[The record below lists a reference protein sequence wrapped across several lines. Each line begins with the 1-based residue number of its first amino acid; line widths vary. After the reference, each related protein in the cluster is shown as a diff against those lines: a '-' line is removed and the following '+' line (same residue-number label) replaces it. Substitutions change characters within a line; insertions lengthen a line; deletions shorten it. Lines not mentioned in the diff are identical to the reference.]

1 VSARRQALERAGRLY
16 RAFREDSPREVKR
29 LTVTIPKAVAVMGY
43 CEFVG
48 YLTTHRGKVALYI
61 HEFAPGSRPLLCAGT
76 GRGQLYLLGGRF
88 KVTGRGITDQ
98 DASGRTVHAKRRYD
112 VRLKRSRARRAS

>member
-1 VSARRQALERAGRLY
+1 MSSRRELERAGRLY
-16 RAFREDSPREVKR
+16 RAFREDAPREVKR
-29 LTVTIPKAVAVMGY
+29 MRVTVPKAVAVMGY

-48 YLTTHRGKVALYI
+48 YLTTHRGRVALYI

-88 KVTGRGITDQ
+88 KVTGRGITDE
-98 DASGRTVHAKRRYD
+98 DLSGRTVHARRRYEVKLRRPKRR
-112 VRLKRSRARRAS
+112 

>member
-1 VSARRQALERAGRLY
+1 MSSRRDLERAGRLY
-16 RAFREDSPREVKR
+16 RSFREDSPREVKR
-29 LTVTIPKAVAVMGY
+29 LTVTVPTAVAVMGY

-88 KVTGRGITDQ
+88 KVTGLGITDQ
-98 DASGRTVHAKRRYD
+98 TADGRTVHARRRYE
-112 VRLKRSRARRAS
+112 VRLRRGARGRR

>member
-1 VSARRQALERAGRLY
+1 MSSRGDLARAGRLY
-16 RAFREDSPREVKR
+16 RAFREDAPREVKR
-29 LTVTIPKAVAVMGY
+29 LRVSIPKAVAVMGY

-61 HEFAPGSRPLLCAGT
+61 HEFAPGSRPLLCAGAS
-76 GRGQLYLLGGRF
+76 RGQLYLLGGRF

-98 DASGRTVHAKRRYD
+98 DQAGRMVHARRRYQ
-112 VRLKRSRARRAS
+112 VSLRRRSR

>member
-1 VSARRQALERAGRLY
+1 MSRRDLKQAARLY
-16 RAFREDSPREVKR
+16 RAFREAPPREVKR
-29 LTVTIPKAVAVMGY
+29 LRVSIPKAVAVMGY

-48 YLTTHRGKVALYI
+48 YLTTHRGKAALYI
-61 HEFAPGSRPLLCAGT
+61 HEFAPGSRPLLCAGS

-98 DASGRTVHAKRRYD
+98 DLRGRIVHARRRYD
-112 VRLKRSRARRAS
+112 VRPRPGR